1 MSEIMPGGEP
11 FFFPGGRAG
20 CLLVHG
26 FTGAPKEMR
35 SLGEHLA
42 GEGFSVLGVR
52 LFGHATQPEDMARSR
67 WRDWVACVE
76 DGYHL
81 LRGAADRIAVMG
93 LSMGGTLALL
103 FASRHPVAGV
113 VAMSTPY
120 ALPPDPRL
128 RVLRLLSLFQPYV
141 AKGPPDWRDPEAEA
155 THISY
160 PQYPTRAIAELLE
173 LLAAMRAAL
182 PQVRVPALLINSHGD
197 TTVSEAQAESILR
210 GLGSPQKEQLWLE
223 DSGHVVTRD
232 VERAKVFTAVATFA
246 RRVLEVN
253 A

>member
-1 MSEIMPGGEP
+1 MSEIIQGAEP

-35 SLGEHLA
+35 WLGEHLA

-52 LFGHATQPEDMARSR
+52 LFGHATQPADMMRSR
-67 WRDWVACVE
+67 WRDWLACVE

-81 LRGAADRIAVMG
+81 LRGAADRIVIIG

-103 FASRHPVAGV
+103 FASRHSVAGV

-128 RVLRLLSLFQPYV
+128 RFLRLLSLLQPYV

-160 PQYPTRAIAELLE
+160 PEYPTRAIAELQE

-182 PQVRVPALLINSHGD
+182 PQVRAPTLLINSHGD
-197 TTVSEAQAESILR
+197 ATVSETQSASILR
-210 GLGSPQKEQLWLE
+210 ELGSPEKEQLWLE
-223 DSGHVVTRD
+223 NSGHVVTRD
-232 VERAKVFTAVATFA
+232 AEREKVFAAAAAFA
-246 RRVLEVN
+246 RRTLEVDP
-253 A
+253 